1 MDKTAYKRFHI
12 QMSESVSI
20 QMVFFILYSY
30 LVLNKSFFCTV
41 MIFSVFQNDEPKA
54 SCKAKG
60 IITCKSDSTY
70 LLNFQNSCNKSKLLW
85 SGAGKRHME
94 SSSLWRLSKLAG
106 RKLFKFQ
113 LLIIALSATLVLVF
127 DFQSQLK

>member
-1 MDKTAYKRFHI
+1 MDKTAYERFHI
-12 QMSESVSI
+12 QMSESDSI

-30 LVLNKSFFCTV
+30 LVLNKSFFCNV

-54 SCKAKG
+54 SCKTKA
-60 IITCKSDSTY
+60 IITCKSHSTY
-70 LLNFQNSCNKSKLLW
+70 LWNVLKSCNKSKLLW
-85 SGAGKRHME
+85 NGAGKRHME
-94 SSSLWRLSKLAG
+94 SSSLWRLAKLAG

-113 LLIIALSATLVLVF
+113 LLIMALSATLVLFF